1 MRTGGATRPG
11 FAVGCGVALVLVT
24 GGLCAG
30 CGDSGSAGRASAGR
44 SASPTPAATTTSPED
59 LCTRIVAHWSRE
71 VLDSQTYG
79 DYQTMGLSN
88 GQYDILREVVDAA
101 RAEKKKHG
109 ARAADELIGREA
121 RAGCRDWYRT
131 GGPSNGPWS

>member
-11 FAVGCGVALVLVT
+11 LVFGFGLALAVVT
-24 GGLCAG
+24 AGLCAG
-30 CGDSGSAGRASAGR
+30 CGDPGSAGGSTAGR
-44 SASPTPAATTTSPED
+44 TTASTPAAATTSPED
-59 LCTRIVAHWSRE
+59 LCTRVVAHWSRE
-71 VLDSQTYG
+71 VLDSHSYG

-101 RAEKKKHG
+101 RVEKKKHG

>member
-11 FAVGCGVALVLVT
+11 LALGCGLAVVLVT

-30 CGDSGSAGRASAGR
+30 CGGSGSAGGSAAGR
-44 SASPTPAATTTSPED
+44 TTSSTPTPAITSPED
-59 LCTRIVAHWSRE
+59 LCTRVVAHWSRE
-71 VLDSQTYG
+71 VLDSGTYG

-88 GQYDILREVVDAA
+88 GQYDILREVVDSA
-101 RAEKKKHG
+101 RAEKKAHG

>member
-1 MRTGGATRPG
+1 ML
-11 FAVGCGVALVLVT
+11 GCGLMLVLVT

-30 CGDSGSAGRASAGR
+30 CGDSGSASRPSAGR
-44 SASPTPAATTTSPED
+44 TAPSTPVPATTSPED
-59 LCTRIVAHWSRE
+59 LCTRVVAHWSRE
-71 VLDSQTYG
+71 VLDSHSYG

-101 RAEKKKHG
+101 RAEKRRHG

-121 RAGCRDWYRT
+121 RSGCRDWYRT

>member
-1 MRTGGATRPG
+1 MRTVFFFFSGL
-11 FAVGCGVALVLVT
+11 VLGCGLALVLVT

-30 CGDSGSAGRASAGR
+30 CGDSGSASGSAAGR
-44 SASPTPAATTTSPED
+44 TTSPTPAATTTSPED
-59 LCTRIVAHWSRE
+59 LCTRVVAHWSRE
-71 VLDSQTYG
+71 VLDSHSYG

-101 RAEKKKHG
+101 RVEKKRHG